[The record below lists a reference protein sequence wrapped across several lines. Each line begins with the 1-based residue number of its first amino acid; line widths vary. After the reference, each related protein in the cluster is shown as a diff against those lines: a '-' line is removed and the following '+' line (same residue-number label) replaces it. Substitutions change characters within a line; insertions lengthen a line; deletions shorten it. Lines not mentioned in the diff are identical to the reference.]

1 MKSSSRIPTSDP
13 AIRKQKKKSIAC
25 RRCHSHKIKCS
36 GGQPC
41 LKCRQAGCPA
51 ECHYVNRDR
60 QIKVH
65 ESYLEELAAENQR
78 LRGQLS
84 QSPSFLTPKE
94 YQVHDEDVPEP
105 DADTHVRN
113 PMLGERAW
121 FLPYDPSLPP
131 IHVCEAACTA
141 FATRL
146 RKVLTK
152 SETTSHMPR
161 TQYTPEAT
169 LMKIR
174 NPAMQWPSLAQARLL
189 IQIVFNQVTRVYHLV
204 LRKSTIDQLE
214 QAYREGNFDDP
225 VLSCKFFALFALGEV
240 YSARSTPSLE
250 CNVPGVAYYV
260 NAMTM
265 IPILPERPSFAHI
278 ESLLLLSLYSFFLNR
293 RHSAFLLVGSAMRL
307 GLTVGLNHNIPESKC
322 PDPVHRQH
330 RTRLWWAIYV
340 FDRMYGSKVGWP
352 IQIAD
357 ADIYVDMPSNV
368 PGDIHNDHTPDTE
381 FLIASIELAKITGQV
396 IDRVYSRK
404 VFPESFLQREQKL
417 LISLKEW
424 SCALPPQLRLSR
436 DGPVPMNV
444 ISLHLQFN
452 QCIMLASR
460 PVLLHALIQATSPES
475 IAEDSSQTN
484 IRQTLKTLSDACI
497 HAARHTHS
505 LIVEEWTNGSVPI
518 FGYFYAHY
526 LFSSALIMVISSL
539 VYPENSNDYALFE
552 AAFEI
557 LRAISSHGNLAAT
570 EFYDNLECVKQCLNG
585 RRGSEGGNLQNE
597 SSRVVESSADSLAV
611 VAPNQLGL
619 FGNTA
624 ASGMNESS
632 APTNPTNDMAFLG
645 ESMEEFLAQ
654 PDADFDMLDPS
665 LTDSV
670 YSWSNLSLWTA

>member
-1 MKSSSRIPTSDP
+1 MKSSSKIPNTD
-13 AIRKQKKKSIAC
+13 AVRKQKKKSIAC
-25 RRCHSHKIKCS
+25 RRCHSHKIKCT

-41 LKCRQAGCPA
+41 LKCRQAGCPT
-51 ECHYVNRDR
+51 ECNYVNRDR

-65 ESYLEELAAENQR
+65 ESYLEDLAAENQR
-78 LRGQLS
+78 LRDQLS
-84 QSPSFLTPKE
+84 QSPRFLTPRE
-94 YQVHDEDVPEP
+94 RQPQDEDVPEP
-105 DADTHVRN
+105 DTDTHVRN

-121 FLPYDPSLPP
+121 FLPHDPSLPP

-141 FATRL
+141 FATRI

-161 TQYTPEAT
+161 TQYTPEDT

-174 NPAMQWPSLAQARLL
+174 NPAMQWPSLPQARLL
-189 IQIVFNQVTRVYHLV
+189 LQIVFAQVTRVYHLV
-204 LRKSTIDQLE
+204 LRKSTTDQLE
-214 QAYREGNFDDP
+214 DAYRKSNFDDP
-225 VLSCKFFALFALGEV
+225 VLTCKFFALFALGEV
-240 YSARSTPSLE
+240 YSARSIPSFE

-260 NAMTM
+260 NAITM
-265 IPILPERPSFAHI
+265 IPILPERPSLAHI
-278 ESLLLLSLYSFFLNR
+278 ETLLLLSLYSFFLNR

-322 PDPVHRQH
+322 PDPVERQH

-352 IQIAD
+352 IQISD
-357 ADIYVDMPSNV
+357 ADIYVEMPSNV
-368 PGDIHNDHTPDTE
+368 PGDIHDDHTSDTE
-381 FLIASIELAKITGQV
+381 FLVASIELAKITGQV

-404 VFPESFLQREQKL
+404 RFSESFLQREQKL

-424 SCALPPQLRLSR
+424 CCALPPQIRLNR
-436 DGPVPMNV
+436 DSPVPKNV

-460 PVLLHALIQATSPES
+460 PILLHALIQATSPES
-475 IAEDSSQTN
+475 IAEDITQTN

-505 LIVEEWTNGSVPI
+505 LIVEEWTNGSLPI

-539 VYPENSNDYALFE
+539 IYPENSNDFALFE

-557 LRAISSHGNLAAT
+557 LRAMSSHGNLAAT
-570 EFYDNLECVKQCLNG
+570 EFYDNLESVKQCLDDI
-585 RRGSEGGNLQNE
+585 RGSGGG
-597 SSRVVESSADSLAV
+597 SFHSDVSRVVETFNDPLSV
-611 VAPNQLGL
+611 IPPNQLGL
-619 FGNTA
+619 FGNTTV
-624 ASGMNESS
+624 SGIPEATVPSNT
-632 APTNPTNDMAFLG
+632 ANDMTFLG
-645 ESMEEFLAQ
+645 ESMEQFLAQ
-654 PDADFDMLDPS
+654 PGLDFDLLDPS
-665 LTDSV
+665 LTDTV
-670 YSWSNLSLWTA
+670 YSWPNLSLWTS